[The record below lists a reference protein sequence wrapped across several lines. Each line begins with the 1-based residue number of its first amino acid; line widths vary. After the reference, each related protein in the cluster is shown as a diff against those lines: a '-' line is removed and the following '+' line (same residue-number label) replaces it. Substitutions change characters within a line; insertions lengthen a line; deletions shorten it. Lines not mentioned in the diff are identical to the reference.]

1 MLIKLLW
8 SNALT
13 KRLKYC
19 NRVSGKAELTSQ
31 WLIFP
36 VRANRLEA
44 LAKVKMATLF
54 ISQTTWPWVSTL
66 MSSYY
71 TEINGIG
78 FSLAV
83 DQTWFNNTEYLTSVR
98 DHAVESK
105 NVLQTLDMCIFKEVT
120 HARQY
125 LYLKCLNLCHGNQ
138 MTRINTSLSKEKH
151 TKKFIFQEI
160 L

>member
-83 DQTWFNNTEYLTSVR
+83 DQTWFNNTECLTSVR
-98 DHAVESK
+98 DDAVAISTMKDSK
-105 NVLQTLDMCIFKEVT
+105 SVLQTLDMCIFFKEVT
-120 HARQY
+120 RGTQY
-125 LYLKCLNLCHGNQ
+125 VYLKYLNICHGNQ
-138 MTRINTSLSKEKH
+138 ITS
-151 TKKFIFQEI
+151 
-160 L
+160 

>member
-83 DQTWFNNTEYLTSVR
+83 DQTWFNNAECLTSVR
-98 DHAVESK
+98 DDAVAISAMKESK
-105 NVLQTLDMCIFKEVT
+105 SVLQTLDMCFFKEVT
-120 HARQY
+120 HGRQY
-125 LYLKCLNLCHGNQ
+125 EYLKYLNFCHGNQ
-138 MTRINTSLSKEKH
+138 TTS
-151 TKKFIFQEI
+151 
-160 L
+160 